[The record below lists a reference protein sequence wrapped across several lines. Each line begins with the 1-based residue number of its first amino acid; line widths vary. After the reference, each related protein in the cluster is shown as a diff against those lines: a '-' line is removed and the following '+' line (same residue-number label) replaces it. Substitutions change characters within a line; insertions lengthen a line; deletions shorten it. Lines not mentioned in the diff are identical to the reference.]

1 MIYLASSSPT
11 RAKILKENGI
21 EFTQIPVNFDE
32 SKIAK
37 TCYMSY
43 SYKVAQAKK
52 EQFFKIYGSKYDNV
66 LFADSSVICSG
77 KILGKAKND
86 EEAREMLNLQSGN
99 KAGVISAL
107 IFVSREK
114 IIENISISIFHF
126 AKFPFEEIEKYIAD
140 GEYKGKAGA
149 MMIEG
154 FNKKFIIDQS
164 GETYTA
170 MGLNVEILKR
180 YLW

>member
-52 EQFFKIYGSKYDNV
+52 EQFFK
-66 LFADSSVICSG
+66 L
-77 KILGKAKND
+77 
-86 EEAREMLNLQSGN
+86 
-99 KAGVISAL
+99 
-107 IFVSREK
+107 
-114 IIENISISIFHF
+114 
-126 AKFPFEEIEKYIAD
+126 
-140 GEYKGKAGA
+140 
-149 MMIEG
+149 
-154 FNKKFIIDQS
+154 
-164 GETYTA
+164 
-170 MGLNVEILKR
+170 
-180 YLW
+180 